1 MQVGHVGIGWYGS
14 HDVSVGIPT
23 AATPAV
29 AVPAVGVRY
38 WATPT
43 LGIDAALGFSTTSS
57 SSKTDPGGTTTDGPS
72 RTAFLLHGGVPIVL
86 GGSQHFSVQVTPE
99 LEVGFGSGSIKPPPG
114 SMAPTTDLSGFLLQA
129 GARAGAELYFGFI
142 GVPQLSLDA
151 SVGLF
156 LRSTSAKTSAGN
168 ASTKNSELLISTSAI
183 NNPWDIFRSNVAARY
198 YF

>member
-1 MQVGHVGIGWYGS
+1 
-14 HDVSVGIPT
+14 
-23 AATPAV
+23 
-29 AVPAVGVRY
+29 
-38 WATPT
+38 
-43 LGIDAALGFSTTSS
+43 
-57 SSKTDPGGTTTDGPS
+57 
-72 RTAFLLHGGVPIVL
+72 VPIVL